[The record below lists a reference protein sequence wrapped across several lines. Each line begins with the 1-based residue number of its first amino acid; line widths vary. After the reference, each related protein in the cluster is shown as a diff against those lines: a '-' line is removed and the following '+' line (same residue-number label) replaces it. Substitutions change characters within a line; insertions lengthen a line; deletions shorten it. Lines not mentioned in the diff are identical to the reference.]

1 MKSFD
6 LQRVISF
13 FIERFVI
20 GLRMA
25 LSVRQPLIFVVV
37 GAVVT
42 LIDLGLT
49 YLVILVTSTRVF
61 SVSVGFF
68 GGLLSSYLL
77 HAKISFSASLS
88 PVSQLPRFAV
98 LVGVNYLITLGV
110 VLVATDFLH
119 QTIMVG
125 KVLSLPVVAL
135 VSYFVSK
142 HWVYAAGR
150 TEESLQ

>member
-1 MKSFD
+1 MNLFWPKRLSPKDWKSFD

-68 GGLLSSYLL
+68 GGLLLSYLL

-88 PVSQLPRFAV
+88 P
-98 LVGVNYLITLGV
+98 
-110 VLVATDFLH
+110 
-119 QTIMVG
+119 
-125 KVLSLPVVAL
+125 
-135 VSYFVSK
+135 
-142 HWVYAAGR
+142 
-150 TEESLQ
+150 